1 MLKDYEISGCLSAP
15 GLAIGSGGKTTFKYA
30 NTVVAMVKGL
40 LADAVT
46 TADAP
51 ALTTAKNSV
60 DSVPGDL
67 AIDYERAY
75 TLLAS
80 INETT
85 GALTFSLAASEDFA
99 EGHVWKQTDF
109 NFGNSKNNDSH
120 KAVIGVVIIAN
131 TTNAFVPGTTALDAT
146 GVTVR
151 YIDNIVSLHS

>member
-1 MLKDYEISGCLSAP
+1 MKNLELSGCLSAP
-15 GLAIGSGGKTTFKYA
+15 GLAIGGGSKLTFKYA
-30 NTVVAMVKGL
+30 NSVVAMVKGL
-40 LADAVT
+40 LADVVT

-51 ALTTAKNSV
+51 ALTTAKNSLNAT
-60 DSVPGDL
+60 PGDL

-85 GALTFSLAASEDFA
+85 GALTFSLAASDDFA

-109 NFGNSKNNDSH
+109 NYGNSQNNDSH

-131 TTNAFVPGTTALDAT
+131 TTNAFVPGTTALDAS

-151 YIDNIVSLHS
+151 YIDNVVPLFA